1 MDFFIIKM
9 GAHSLRFSYHIE
21 VMNESETEVLLERNL
36 DFSYQIFRQE
46 NNFLA
51 H

>member
-9 GAHSLRFSYHIE
+9 GAHSLRFSHHIE
-21 VMNESETEVLLERNL
+21 AMNESEIEVLLERIL
-36 DFSYQIFRQE
+36 DFSYLIFRQE

-51 H
+51 L